1 MNRTAPIK
9 YLKALFSLLVAG
21 SLVLISCQPLPEN
34 TYPPSIR
41 PSAIEARNI
50 EKLEYIVTVDD
61 VLKVS
66 VWQNP
71 DVSGDLIVRT
81 DGKISMPL
89 VGDIKAVGKTL
100 TQIDEDITKKLSEY
114 IITPD
119 VTIAVTKFGGQPFI
133 VLGEF
138 GKQGVLKLS
147 GTVSLMQ
154 IIGEAGGL
162 TKDARKGNLLV
173 IRGDVLEKPE
183 VIMVDVNEILAGNMR
198 NDIVMYPYDIVY
210 VSARPIADVSRYITT
225 YITPLLST
233 TVSLELL
240 RRTSR

>member
-1 MNRTAPIK
+1 MNYK
-9 YLKALFSLLVAG
+9 LLIMFISVF
-21 SLVLISCQPLPEN
+21 VLATVVCQPMPQN
-34 TYPPSIR
+34 VYPPTIR

-50 EKLEYIVTVDD
+50 EKLEYFVTVDD

-71 DVSGDLIVRT
+71 DVSGDLIVRS

-89 VGDIKAVGKTL
+89 VGEIKAVGKTL
-100 TQIDEDITKKLSEY
+100 SQIDDDISKKLSEY
-114 IITPD
+114 IIYPD
-119 VTIAVTKFGGQPFI
+119 VTIAVIKFGGQPFI
-133 VLGEF
+133 VLGEV

-154 IIGEAGGL
+154 VIGEAGGL

-183 VIMVDVNEILAGNMR
+183 VIMVNVSEILAGNMR
-198 NDIVMYPYDIVY
+198 NDIVMYPNDIVY
-210 VSARPIADVSRYITT
+210 VSSKPIADVARYITS

-233 TVSLELL
+233 TVSMELL